1 MTAKITGDVLEAYV
15 RCKYKAHLK
24 AQGHRGTKSD
34 YEAVHA
40 EVRAEVRDAATKKIL
55 ACHPDE
61 EIPRH
66 VHLTHSLL
74 KQGASF
80 LLAVTLEN
88 DDASLHFDGLKRVDG
103 ESELGAFHYA
113 PILFYEGRKIRN
125 EQRLLLELHGHVL
138 ACVQGRQPAYGV
150 VWHGKECKGTKVRL
164 THD

>member
-1 MTAKITGDVLEAYV
+1 
-15 RCKYKAHLK
+15 
-24 AQGHRGTKSD
+24 
-34 YEAVHA
+34 
-40 EVRAEVRDAATKKIL
+40 KKIL

-164 THD
+164 THDTRKAEQAIRELKSLAAGEAAPKLLLNDHCQVCEFRQQCHA